1 MRKWIGE
8 HDYRVTESGPFA
20 ITFRVHAIYRSH
32 AASVR
37 MGPPQLNETVR
48 VVPRIGVGSMSKY
61 TTSVIMS
68 AAVSV
73 ATFATAHAQQSVL
86 AIPDNDSVYID
97 AKSFQV
103 VPGKGKGDAGVQ
115 IKDLAARELGPGAII
130 IRSGNKLY
138 IAEGQTLRGI
148 VTAYAYDPRQYN
160 PALTG
165 GQYNPALTGGGSIG
179 YNQQFAYDPRQPQ
192 NNPALPGG
200 QYNPAVTGGGSIG
213 YNQQFAY
220 DPRQYN
226 PALTGGPYNPA
237 LTGGGSV
244 GYNQQFINDP
254 RQPQYDPRLTGGG
267 SAGYNAM
274 LMQFLNDPRQPQ
286 YDPRLTGGGSAGYNA
301 QLMQFAYDPD
311 YVQYKLKKAFE
322 DNWISPSTK

>member
-1 MRKWIGE
+1 
-8 HDYRVTESGPFA
+8 
-20 ITFRVHAIYRSH
+20 
-32 AASVR
+32 
-37 MGPPQLNETVR
+37 
-48 VVPRIGVGSMSKY
+48 MSKY
-61 TTSVIMS
+61 ATSVIMS
-68 AAVSV
+68 AAVSAV
-73 ATFATAHAQQSVL
+73 TFATAHAQQTAL

-115 IKDLAARELGPGAII
+115 IKDLGARELGPGAII

-160 PALTG
+160 PALAG
-165 GQYNPALTGGGSIG
+165 GQYNPAL
-179 YNQQFAYDPRQPQ
+179 
-192 NNPALPGG
+192 
-200 QYNPAVTGGGSIG
+200 TGGGSIG

-237 LTGGGSV
+237 LTGGGSI

-254 RQPQYDPRLTGGG
+254 RQPQYDPRLAGGG

>member
-1 MRKWIGE
+1 
-8 HDYRVTESGPFA
+8 
-20 ITFRVHAIYRSH
+20 
-32 AASVR
+32 
-37 MGPPQLNETVR
+37 
-48 VVPRIGVGSMSKY
+48 MSKHPMSKH

-73 ATFATAHAQQSVL
+73 ATFATAHAQQTAL
-86 AIPDNDSVYID
+86 TIPDNDSVYID
-97 AKSFQV
+97 AKSFQLI
-103 VPGKGKGDAGVQ
+103 PGKGKGDAGPQ

-138 IAEGQTLRGI
+138 IAEGQTLRGV
-148 VTAYAYDPRQYN
+148 VTAY
-160 PALTG
+160 
-165 GQYNPALTGGGSIG
+165 
-179 YNQQFAYDPRQPQ
+179 
-192 NNPALPGG
+192 
-200 QYNPAVTGGGSIG
+200 
-213 YNQQFAY
+213 AY

-301 QLMQFAYDPD
+301 TLMQFAYDPD

-322 DNWISPSTK
+322 DNWISAATK

>member
-1 MRKWIGE
+1 
-8 HDYRVTESGPFA
+8 
-20 ITFRVHAIYRSH
+20 
-32 AASVR
+32 
-37 MGPPQLNETVR
+37 
-48 VVPRIGVGSMSKY
+48 MSKHPMSKH

-73 ATFATAHAQQSVL
+73 ATFATAHAQQTAL
-86 AIPDNDSVYID
+86 TIPDNDSVYID
-97 AKSFQV
+97 AKSFQLI
-103 VPGKGKGDAGVQ
+103 PGKGKGDAGPQ

-138 IAEGQTLRGI
+138 IAEGQTLRGV
-148 VTAYAYDPRQYN
+148 VTAYANDPR
-160 PALTG
+160 L
-165 GQYNPALTGGGSIG
+165 YNPALTGGGS
-179 YNQQFAYDPRQPQ
+179 
-192 NNPALPGG
+192 
-200 QYNPAVTGGGSIG
+200 VG

-237 LTGGGSV
+237 LTGGGSI

-286 YDPRLTGGGSAGYNA
+286 YNPSLTGGGSAGYNA
-301 QLMQFAYDPD
+301 MLMQFAYDPD

-322 DNWISPSTK
+322 DNWISAATK

>member
-1 MRKWIGE
+1 
-8 HDYRVTESGPFA
+8 
-20 ITFRVHAIYRSH
+20 
-32 AASVR
+32 
-37 MGPPQLNETVR
+37 
-48 VVPRIGVGSMSKY
+48 MSKY

-68 AAVSV
+68 AAVSAV
-73 ATFATAHAQQSVL
+73 TFATAHAQQTVL
-86 AIPDNDSVYID
+86 TIPDNDSVYID

-138 IAEGQTLRGI
+138 IAEGQTLRGV

-165 GQYNPALTGGGSIG
+165 GGSIG
-179 YNQQFAYDPRQPQ
+179 YNAQFAYDPRQY
-192 NNPALPGG
+192 NPAL
-200 QYNPAVTGGGSIG
+200 TGGGSIG

-226 PALTGGPYNPA
+226 PALTGG
-237 LTGGGSV
+237 GSI

-301 QLMQFAYDPD
+301 TLMQFAYDPD

-322 DNWISPSTK
+322 DNWISAATK

>member
-8 HDYRVTESGPFA
+8 HDDRVTESGPFA

-73 ATFATAHAQQSVL
+73 ATFATAHAQQAAL

-160 PALTG
+160 PVLTG

-179 YNQQFAYDPRQPQ
+179 YNQQFAYDPRRY
-192 NNPALPGG
+192 NPALAGG
-200 QYNPAVTGGGSIG
+200 QYNPALTGGGSIG

-226 PALTGGPYNPA
+226 PALTGGQYNPA
-237 LTGGGSV
+237 LTGGGSI

-254 RQPQYDPRLTGGG
+254 QQPQYDPRLTGGG

-322 DNWISPSTK
+322 DNWISASTK

>member
-1 MRKWIGE
+1 
-8 HDYRVTESGPFA
+8 
-20 ITFRVHAIYRSH
+20 
-32 AASVR
+32 
-37 MGPPQLNETVR
+37 
-48 VVPRIGVGSMSKY
+48 MSKY

-73 ATFATAHAQQSVL
+73 ATFATAYAQQTVL
-86 AIPDNDSVYID
+86 TIPDNDSVYID

-103 VPGKGKGDAGVQ
+103 ISGKGKGDAGAQ

-138 IAEGQTLRGI
+138 IAEGQTLRSV
-148 VTAYAYDPRQYN
+148 VTAYAYDPLQYN
-160 PALTG
+160 PALAG

-179 YNQQFAYDPRQPQ
+179 YNP
-192 NNPALPGG
+192 
-200 QYNPAVTGGGSIG
+200 
-213 YNQQFAY
+213 QFAY

-267 SAGYNAM
+267 SAGYNA
-274 LMQFLNDPRQPQ
+274 
-286 YDPRLTGGGSAGYNA
+286 T
-301 QLMQFAYDPD
+301 LMQFAYDPD

-322 DNWISPSTK
+322 DNWISAATK

>member
-1 MRKWIGE
+1 
-8 HDYRVTESGPFA
+8 
-20 ITFRVHAIYRSH
+20 
-32 AASVR
+32 
-37 MGPPQLNETVR
+37 
-48 VVPRIGVGSMSKY
+48 MSKY

-68 AAVSV
+68 AAVSAV
-73 ATFATAHAQQSVL
+73 TFATAHAQQTSL
-86 AIPDNDSVYID
+86 TIPDNDSVYID

-103 VPGKGKGDAGVQ
+103 IPGKGKGDAGVQ

-138 IAEGQTLRGI
+138 IAEGQTLRGV
-148 VTAYAYDPRQYN
+148 VTAYAYDPRQYT

-179 YNQQFAYDPRQPQ
+179 YNQQFAYDPRQ
-192 NNPALPGG
+192 
-200 QYNPAVTGGGSIG
+200 
-213 YNQQFAY
+213 
-220 DPRQYN
+220 YN
-226 PALTGGPYNPA
+226 PALTGGQYNPA
-237 LTGGGSV
+237 LTGGGSI

-301 QLMQFAYDPD
+301 TLMQFAYDPD

-322 DNWISPSTK
+322 DNWISAATK

>member
-1 MRKWIGE
+1 
-8 HDYRVTESGPFA
+8 
-20 ITFRVHAIYRSH
+20 
-32 AASVR
+32 
-37 MGPPQLNETVR
+37 
-48 VVPRIGVGSMSKY
+48 MSKY

-103 VPGKGKGDAGVQ
+103 VPGKAKGDAGAQ

-138 IAEGQTLRGI
+138 IAEGQTLRGV

-179 YNQQFAYDPRQPQ
+179 YNQQFAYDPRQY
-192 NNPALPGG
+192 NPALTGG
-200 QYNPAVTGGGSIG
+200 QYNPALTGGGSIG

-226 PALTGGPYNPA
+226 PALTGG
-237 LTGGGSV
+237 GSI

-254 RQPQYDPRLTGGG
+254 
-267 SAGYNAM
+267 
-274 LMQFLNDPRQPQ
+274 MQRQ

-322 DNWISPSTK
+322 DNWISAVTK

>member
-1 MRKWIGE
+1 MR
-8 HDYRVTESGPFA
+8 S
-20 ITFRVHAIYRSH
+20 
-32 AASVR
+32 
-37 MGPPQLNETVR
+37 
-48 VVPRIGVGSMSKY
+48 
-61 TTSVIMS
+61 TTSVIMP
-68 AAVSV
+68 AAVSLLSSV
-73 ATFATAHAQQSVL
+73 SMFATAHAQQTAL

-103 VPGKGKGDAGVQ
+103 IPGKGKGDAGAQ

-138 IAEGQTLRGI
+138 IAEGQTLRGV

-165 GQYNPALTGGGSIG
+165 GGSVG
-179 YNQQFAYDPRQPQ
+179 YNQQFAYDPRQY
-192 NNPALPGG
+192 NPAL
-200 QYNPAVTGGGSIG
+200 TGGGSIG

-226 PALTGGPYNPA
+226 PALTGG
-237 LTGGGSV
+237 GSI

-301 QLMQFAYDPD
+301 TLMQFAYDPD

-322 DNWISPSTK
+322 DNWISASTK

>member
-1 MRKWIGE
+1 
-8 HDYRVTESGPFA
+8 
-20 ITFRVHAIYRSH
+20 
-32 AASVR
+32 
-37 MGPPQLNETVR
+37 
-48 VVPRIGVGSMSKY
+48 MSKY

-148 VTAYAYDPRQYN
+148 VTAYAYDPRPYNPALTGGQYN

-165 GQYNPALTGGGSIG
+165 GQYNPALTGGGSI
-179 YNQQFAYDPRQPQ
+179 
-192 NNPALPGG
+192 
-200 QYNPAVTGGGSIG
+200 
-213 YNQQFAY
+213 
-220 DPRQYN
+220 
-226 PALTGGPYNPA
+226 
-237 LTGGGSV
+237 

>member
-1 MRKWIGE
+1 
-8 HDYRVTESGPFA
+8 
-20 ITFRVHAIYRSH
+20 
-32 AASVR
+32 
-37 MGPPQLNETVR
+37 
-48 VVPRIGVGSMSKY
+48 MSKY
-61 TTSVIMS
+61 ATSVIMS
-68 AAVSV
+68 AAVSAV
-73 ATFATAHAQQSVL
+73 TFATAHAQQTVQT
-86 AIPDNDSVYID
+86 IPDNDSVYID

-103 VPGKGKGDAGVQ
+103 VPGKGKGDAGAQ
-115 IKDLAARELGPGAII
+115 IKDLGARELGPGAII

-148 VTAYAYDPRQYN
+148 VTAYAYDPRRYNPALAGGQYNPALTGGGSIGYNQQFAYDPRQYNPALAGGQYN

-179 YNQQFAYDPRQPQ
+179 YNQQF
-192 NNPALPGG
+192 
-200 QYNPAVTGGGSIG
+200 
-213 YNQQFAY
+213 
-220 DPRQYN
+220 
-226 PALTGGPYNPA
+226 
-237 LTGGGSV
+237 
-244 GYNQQFINDP
+244 INDP
-254 RQPQYDPRLTGGG
+254 QQPQYDPRLTGGG